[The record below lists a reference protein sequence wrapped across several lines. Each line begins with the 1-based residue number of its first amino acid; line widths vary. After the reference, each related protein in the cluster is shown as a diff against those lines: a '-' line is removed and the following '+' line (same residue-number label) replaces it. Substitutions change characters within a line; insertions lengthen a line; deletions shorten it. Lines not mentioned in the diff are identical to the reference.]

1 MELIGYYSGVR
12 TDMKVESIRVMS
24 ENELNLSNAKRLGP
38 DESLIRN
45 MQLYMQG
52 VKDHQVQSVNK
63 PNSAMTRVSDAEAGT
78 AASGIREKIY
88 FDLFGLQK
96 TLDRSGMFSDKKI
109 LDVKSQISE
118 TGTFEGAVF
127 AMQAAG
133 TMQFLTT
140 SMSSSTASNVEERIR
155 SLTRRS

>member
-1 MELIGYYSGVR
+1 
-12 TDMKVESIRVMS
+12 MS
-24 ENELNLSNAKRLGP
+24 ENELNVSNAKQLGP
-38 DESLIRN
+38 DESSVRS

-52 VKDHQVQSVNK
+52 IKNHQIESANK
-63 PNSAMTRVSDAEAGT
+63 PNVAMTKISNADSTST
-78 AASGIREKIY
+78 AVDIREKIY
-88 FDLFGLQK
+88 FDLVGLQK

-109 LDVKSQISE
+109 LDARGQISE

-133 TMQFLTT
+133 TMQFLST
-140 SMSSSTASNVEERIR
+140 SMTSSTASSVEERIR

>member
-1 MELIGYYSGVR
+1 
-12 TDMKVESIRVMS
+12 MKVEAIRVMS
-24 ENELNLSNAKRLGP
+24 ENELNVSSAKRLGP
-38 DESLIRN
+38 DESSVRN

-52 VKDHQVQSVNK
+52 IKDHRIESANK
-63 PNSAMTRVSDAEAGT
+63 PNSAMTRISEAESGT

-140 SMSSSTASNVEERIR
+140 SMSSSTASSVEERIR